1 MRADIFL
8 SSTAVFPV
16 NDGASCSSY
25 CLLIEIVSKS
35 LSCLFVYV
43 LGVGGDNFKLVRKDH
58 GQVCCAKMFGF
69 CCFGY
74 ISGSLQFVG
83 SQRVGMTEM
92 T

>member
-16 NDGASCSSY
+16 NDGAVCGSY
-25 CLLIEIVSKS
+25 CLIIKIVSKS

-43 LGVGGDNFKLVRKDH
+43 LGVGGDDFKLVRKNDS
-58 GQVCCAKMFGF
+58 QVCCVKVFGF

-74 ISGSLQFVG
+74 ISDLLQFVG
-83 SQRVGMTEM
+83 SQIVGMTEM